1 MQSDGSWLETPVENW
16 QMDQDYV
23 RMKERVDKIDVINDP
38 AERVVKDIQ
47 EYVLLTN
54 DTVYRDDI
62 ITVSRAERR
71 KLGKARKLDMNKN
84 R

>member
-1 MQSDGSWLETPVENW
+1 
-16 QMDQDYV
+16 MDPDYV
-23 RMKERVDKIDVINDP
+23 RMKERVDKISVVNDP

-54 DTVYRDDI
+54 DPVYRDEI
-62 ITVSRAERR
+62 ITVSRSERR

>member
-1 MQSDGSWLETPVENW
+1 
-16 QMDQDYV
+16 MDPDYV
-23 RMKERVDKIDVINDP
+23 RMKERVDKISVVNDP

-54 DTVYRDDI
+54 DPVYRDEI
-62 ITVSRAERR
+62 ITVSRSERR
-71 KLGKARKLDMNKN
+71 KLGKARKLDMNKD

>member
-1 MQSDGSWLETPVENW
+1 MQSDGSWLEAPVESW
-16 QMDQDYV
+16 PMDPDYV
-23 RMKERVDKIDVINDP
+23 RMKERVDKISVVNDP

-54 DTVYRDDI
+54 DPVYRDEI
-62 ITVSRAERR
+62 ITVSRSERR